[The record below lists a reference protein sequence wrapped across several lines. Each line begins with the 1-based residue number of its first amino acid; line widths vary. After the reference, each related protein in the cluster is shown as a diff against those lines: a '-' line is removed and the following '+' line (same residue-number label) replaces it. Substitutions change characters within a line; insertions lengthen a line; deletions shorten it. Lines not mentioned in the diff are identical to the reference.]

1 VEYRQSVS
9 PKPSEKP
16 RETSPDPIDLHTC
29 DAAVS
34 LAFSILGKRWNGMI
48 LSTLGSGPLPFARL
62 KRAVPGI
69 SDAMLS
75 DRLTGLAEVRLL
87 TRSVDAGPPV
97 AVTYTLTPQGEQ
109 LLPLLEQLGQW
120 AAANLERP
128 DAGAPASAA
137 ADARTPAEKN

>member
-1 VEYRQSVS
+1 MRAAYREGMT
-9 PKPSEKP
+9 PKPAANA
-16 RETSPDPIDLHTC
+16 IDLHTC

-48 LSTLGSGPLPFARL
+48 LSTLGSGALSFAAL
-62 KRAVPGI
+62 KRGVPGI

-75 DRLTGLAEVRLL
+75 DRLTELAEVKLL
-87 TRSVDAGPPV
+87 SRSVDAGPPV

-128 DAGAPASAA
+128 ETAAPAK
-137 ADARTPAEKN
+137 TPAEKN

>member
-1 VEYRQSVS
+1 MT
-9 PKPSEKP
+9 PKPDA
-16 RETSPDPIDLHTC
+16 TSIDLHTC

-48 LSTLGSGPLPFARL
+48 LSTLGSGALSFAAL
-62 KRAVPGI
+62 KRGVPGI

-97 AVTYTLTPQGEQ
+97 AVTYALTPQGEQ

-128 DAGAPASAA
+128 EAA
-137 ADARTPAEKN
+137 HKDTTPAEKK

>member
-1 VEYRQSVS
+1 MT
-9 PKPSEKP
+9 PKPDAPS
-16 RETSPDPIDLHTC
+16 IDLHTC

-34 LAFSILGKRWNGMI
+34 LAFSILGKRWNGMT
-48 LSTLGSGPLPFARL
+48 LSTLGSGVLSFAAL
-62 KRAVPGI
+62 KRGVPGI

-75 DRLTGLAEVRLL
+75 DRLTGLAEVKLL

-97 AVTYTLTPQGEQ
+97 AVTYALTTQGEL

-128 DAGAPASAA
+128 AENEPDT
-137 ADARTPAEKN
+137 TPAEKK

>member
-1 VEYRQSVS
+1 MT
-9 PKPSEKP
+9 PKPASA
-16 RETSPDPIDLHTC
+16 PIDLHTC

-48 LSTLGSGPLPFARL
+48 LSTLGSGALSFAAL
-62 KRAVPGI
+62 KRGVPGI

-75 DRLTGLAEVRLL
+75 DRLTGLAEVKLL

-97 AVTYTLTPQGEQ
+97 AVTYELTPQGEQ

-128 DAGAPASAA
+128 DAPA
-137 ADARTPAEKN
+137 DTTAEKN

>member
-1 VEYRQSVS
+1 MT
-9 PKPSEKP
+9 PKPDAAS
-16 RETSPDPIDLHTC
+16 IDLHTC

-48 LSTLGSGPLPFARL
+48 LSTLGSGALSFAAL
-62 KRAVPGI
+62 KRGVPGI

-97 AVTYTLTPQGEQ
+97 AVTYALTPQGEQ

-128 DAGAPASAA
+128 AENEPDT
-137 ADARTPAEKN
+137 TPAEKK